1 MSDLLPG
8 QKIQR
13 LVTQAVREAYD
24 KGKEHERER
33 IIKLIE
39 RIIDHREAQDM
50 VGRDKDWQ
58 GDPNLFYKLEIAKE
72 ILYLIKGE
80 QK

>member
-13 LVTQAVREAYD
+13 LVTEAVRDAYD
-24 KGKEHERER
+24 KGRESERER
-33 IIKLIE
+33 IVKMILNN
-39 RIIDHREAQDM
+39 M
-50 VGRDKDWQ
+50 SGRDSWLDV
-58 GDPNLFYKLEIAKE
+58 IS
-72 ILYLIKGE
+72 LIKGE

>member
-13 LVTQAVREAYD
+13 LVTEAVRDAFD
-24 KGKEHERER
+24 KGRESERKR
-33 IIKLIE
+33 IIAQLTQYVTDLKECGKKDNCLDIALAVEGQIE
-39 RIIDHREAQDM
+39 D
-50 VGRDKDWQ
+50 
-58 GDPNLFYKLEIAKE
+58 
-72 ILYLIKGE
+72 IKGN

>member
-33 IIKLIE
+33 IVNTILKNIN
-39 RIIDHREAQDM
+39 
-50 VGRDKDWQ
+50 GRDSWLDV
-58 GDPNLFYKLEIAKE
+58 IA
-72 ILYLIKGE
+72 LIKGE
-80 QK
+80 IK

>member
-13 LVTQAVREAYD
+13 LVTEAVRDAYD
-24 KGKEHERER
+24 KGRESERER
-33 IIKLIE
+33 IIEMILNNIS
-39 RIIDHREAQDM
+39 
-50 VGRDKDWQ
+50 GRDSWLDV
-58 GDPNLFYKLEIAKE
+58 IA
-72 ILYLIKGE
+72 LIKGE

>member
-13 LVTQAVREAYD
+13 LVTEAVRDAYD
-24 KGKEHERER
+24 KGRESERER
-33 IIKLIE
+33 IVRMIIKNIN
-39 RIIDHREAQDM
+39 
-50 VGRDKDWQ
+50 GRDSWLDV
-58 GDPNLFYKLEIAKE
+58 IS
-72 ILYLIKGE
+72 LIKGE